1 MKEEDRGR
9 VWRLYGWFTALMAC
23 GSCVG
28 AVAWAVRMMDLLNF
42 FKGSD
47 SSDPVQ
53 RASLLALSYSWRAAF
68 LVTYAIEFLCLSAA
82 NFMVLDRLSVFSA
95 QQDEGL
101 QKRWASAGRVVM
113 AAVVLGNAAGLAA
126 NAAAAVHYQKAAQAQ
141 STASAAYASS
151 STKDGDNFR
160 FLSQKEVQHSGSIL
174 SVQLFCEVAVL
185 LLIVVAFAVVG
196 ALCARLLSSRFRQL
210 GVDAGY
216 DAFMATVQ
224 RRLRLHMLGSTA
236 FVFVTFVVRAALST
250 MYAVAFQLR
259 DAMTES
265 CPHPCDECR
274 NVYTHILYW
283 MTHTLQFQT
292 TIVLVSSPLALLVA
306 LWGMTPKHMLQPMKS
321 SRRDKALPL
330 AIMLLKKEEEP
341 SME

>member
-1 MKEEDRGR
+1 
-9 VWRLYGWFTALMAC
+9 
-23 GSCVG
+23 
-28 AVAWAVRMMDLLNF
+28 
-42 FKGSD
+42 
-47 SSDPVQ
+47 
-53 RASLLALSYSWRAAF
+53 
-68 LVTYAIEFLCLSAA
+68 
-82 NFMVLDRLSVFSA
+82 
-95 QQDEGL
+95 
-101 QKRWASAGRVVM
+101 M

-141 STASAAYASS
+141 STAASAAYAAS

-196 ALCARLLSSRFRQL
+196 ALCARLLSFRFRQL

-250 MYAVAFQLR
+250 IYAVAFQLR

-265 CPHPCDECR
+265 CPHPCDECH
-274 NVYTHILYW
+274 NVFTHILYW

-330 AIMLLKKEEEP
+330 AIMLPKKEEEP